1 MIILVFVLISI
12 ITTKGL
18 KENLFEAAERKNSRV
33 QKAFKNYEDLV
44 LKNLIQNRVDKDDF
58 QILFIACKS
67 EMRLEI
73 WGGNS
78 ETDKLKKIQTFE
90 ICAGSG
96 IPGPKRQQGDWQ
108 VPAASLCRFRTQTNL
123 IKD

>member
-12 ITTKGL
+12 LTTKGL
-18 KENLFEAAERKNSRV
+18 KEHLFEAAERKNSRV

-78 ETDKLKKIQTFE
+78 ETDKLKKYKHLKFVPDPEFLDRKGNKVTGKFLPHRF
-90 ICAGSG
+90 AGFV
-96 IPGPKRQQGDWQ
+96 PK
-108 VPAASLCRFRTQTNL
+108 P
-123 IKD
+123 I